1 MKYLSTIF
9 FIPFLLF
16 SSNIFAEE
24 KHVCTYGD
32 AVRVISVAYED
43 DHNQVP
49 CEVNYDKGEG
59 VQTLWNAKSEI
70 GYCES
75 KALELVEKHLSWG
88 WSCENSS
95 QAANSGD
102 LVTELY

>member
-1 MKYLSTIF
+1 MKYLSTIL
-9 FIPFLLF
+9 FIPFLSF
-16 SSNIFAEE
+16 SLIAFAGE

-43 DHNQVP
+43 DQNQVP

-59 VQTLWNAKSEI
+59 VQTLWTARSEI

-75 KALELVEKHLSWG
+75 KAIELVEKHKSWG
-88 WSCENSS
+88 
-95 QAANSGD
+95 
-102 LVTELY
+102 LVL